1 MNLEL
6 SLFDL
11 LLMYGLTFGIMN
23 KIPQI
28 HNRAALL
35 DSLFTCSY
43 CTGFHVGWMLYLV
56 NIYSTQNQL
65 NLISLIC
72 WGFISSAWCYIADT
86 FVEYLENN

>member
-11 LLMYGLTFGIMN
+11 LVMYGITFGIMN

-35 DSLFTCSY
+35 DDLLACSY
-43 CTGFHVGWMLYLV
+43 CTGFHAGWFMYFLHVLQ
-56 NIYSTQNQL
+56 SDSKF
-65 NLISLIC
+65 NLINIFC
-72 WGFISSAWCYIADT
+72 WSIASASFCYIIDT
-86 FVEYLENN
+86 LVEYFEIN